1 MQSCWRHSVAC
12 AMIAERSAKW
22 SSYDK
27 DFAYTAGILHDLG
40 RVALATVM
48 PQSYARVVERGAD
61 YSQELLQNE
70 QELCG
75 IDHCQAG
82 SALVTA
88 WKLPEAFLEITSH
101 HHDPAMPA
109 LGAASLVRPSCM
121 LADALG
127 FNVVPCRSPR
137 NYSSTC
143 AEFPE
148 PARSRF
154 PAEALELASE
164 IENEIRVIESAHG

>member
-1 MQSCWRHSVAC
+1 
-12 AMIAERSAKW
+12 
-22 SSYDK
+22 
-27 DFAYTAGILHDLG
+27 
-40 RVALATVM
+40 
-48 PQSYARVVERGAD
+48 
-61 YSQELLQNE
+61 
-70 QELCG
+70 
-75 IDHCQAG
+75 
-82 SALVTA
+82 
-88 WKLPEAFLEITSH
+88 
-101 HHDPAMPA
+101 
-109 LGAASLVRPSCM
+109 M